1 MKFYR
6 AFIIIF
12 VLCIFIPDIQ
22 AKVKLPSIIGNG
34 MVLQQNTITR
44 LWGKSDPLTSI
55 SVRVSWDNSVVETI
69 SSDKGDWQVCI
80 NTPNAGGPYNI
91 FISDGEELI
100 LEDILIGE
108 VWLCSGQSNM
118 EMPMKG
124 FKGQPVEHS
133 QDIIS
138 SAVPK
143 RNIRMFTVERNYSRT
158 ECDDVKGRWVKNTP
172 ENVGCFSAVGYFFA
186 DKLQRTLEIP
196 IGIINSSWSAS
207 YIESWL
213 SRESLKN
220 FPEYNIDSIYSDSIK
235 KVHSTPGIMYNA
247 MIKPLGNYNIRGM
260 LWYQGESNI
269 LEPTKY
275 KRMFKEWLNQNRKLF
290 RNESMPVYYVE
301 IAGYAQPYNLPI
313 QRAIFKE
320 AQIELMKELNNVGIV
335 TTTDIGDSLFIHPK
349 HKKEIGER
357 LCYWALAKTY
367 LINGI
372 EYCGPI
378 VNSYSIN
385 ENAIEITFDYAE
397 NGLIPE
403 LQSIDGFELIDKDG
417 VCHSVKAN
425 IIRGTNKVLIEYN
438 SAISEIKEIRYCFKN
453 FQLGRLKN
461 TAGLP
466 AAAFRINLIK

>member
-1 MKFYR
+1 MKANR
-6 AFIIIF
+6 TVFILFLLSIF
-12 VLCIFIPDIQ
+12 VFNVQ
-22 AKVKLPSIIGNG
+22 SKVNLPSIIGDG
-34 MVLQQNTITR
+34 MVLQQNSITR
-44 LWGKSDPLTSI
+44 IWGKSEPLTKI
-55 SVRVSWDNSVVETI
+55 SVRVSWDESVVETM
-69 SSDKGDWQVCI
+69 SSDKGYWQLCI
-80 NTPNAGGPYNI
+80 KTPNAGGPYNI
-91 FISDGEELI
+91 FISDGDELI

-124 FKGQPVEHS
+124 FKGQPIENS
-133 QDIIS
+133 QEMIS
-138 SAVPK
+138 SAVSK

-172 ENVGCFSAVGYFFA
+172 ENVGNFSAVGYFFA
-186 DKLQRTLEIP
+186 DKLQRTLDIP
-196 IGIINSSWSAS
+196 VGIINSSWSAS
-207 YIESWL
+207 YIEAWL
-213 SRESLKN
+213 SVESLRN

-247 MIKPLGNYNIRGM
+247 MIKPIGNYNIKGI

-269 LEPTKY
+269 LEPAKY
-275 KRMFKEWLNQNRKLF
+275 KKMFKEWLNQNRKLF

-313 QRAIFKE
+313 QRAVFKE
-320 AQIELMKELNNVGIV
+320 AQIQLMKELNNVGIV

-349 HKKEIGER
+349 YKKEIGER

-367 LINGI
+367 CINGI

-385 ENAIEITFDYAE
+385 ENKIEITFDYAE

-403 LQSIDGFELIDKDG
+403 LECIDGFELIDKNEKS
-417 VCHSVKAN
+417 HPVKAN
-425 IIRGTNKVLIEYN
+425 VIRGTNKILIEYN
-438 SAISEIKEIRYCFKN
+438 SEIGEFKEIRYCFKN

-466 AAAFRINLIK
+466 AAAFRIKL